1 MYKQETDDILCFII
15 DVSYLNLN
23 FQFINLLK
31 IEQIKLKSRKVQKL
45 EQKFTKYYFKKNSFF
60 KFDFKFF
67 FND

>member
-31 IEQIKLKSRKVQKL
+31 IEQIKLKSRKVHKI
-45 EQKFTKYYFKKNSFF
+45 EAEIY
-60 KFDFKFF
+60 
-67 FND
+67 